1 MHIHLKLILMIKS
14 NEQLVFAFLQL
25 LLTVDL
31 AEMMLNLD
39 EICVNCDFKFNWS
52 DTWSLG

>member
-1 MHIHLKLILMIKS
+1 MIKS

-39 EICVNCDFKFNWS
+39 EICVNCDFKFN
-52 DTWSLG
+52 